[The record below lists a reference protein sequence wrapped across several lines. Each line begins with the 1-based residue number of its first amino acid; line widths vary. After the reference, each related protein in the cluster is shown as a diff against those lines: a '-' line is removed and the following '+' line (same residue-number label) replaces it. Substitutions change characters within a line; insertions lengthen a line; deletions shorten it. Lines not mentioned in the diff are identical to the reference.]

1 MRVAIVTESFLPSVN
16 GVARS
21 VQRVVD
27 HLESR
32 GHRALVVAPGRGAG
46 THYSRTEVVRLR
58 SVALPLCR
66 DFPLG
71 IPSRRLAE
79 ILDGFAPDVVHLAS
93 PVAVGAHGAAVAR
106 HLGLPTVAVFQT
118 DLAGFATQYRLGAT
132 SAGLWR
138 WLARLHHDVDRT
150 LAPSRPVVA
159 ELTRRGFPRVHR
171 WGRGVDTSQF
181 DPARRRRPPTMRVDS
196 VRVGYVGRL
205 AREKRVERLAHAAGL
220 SGSHLV
226 VVGDGARRRFLE
238 RALPSAHFTGRL
250 TGDVLGRAFAD
261 LDVFVHTGTHE
272 TFCQAIQEALAAG
285 VPVVAPAAGG
295 PLDLVT
301 HGVNGLLWRPDRP
314 EDIRGLVSE
323 LVERA
328 GLRATMGA
336 TARHGVRTRTWDAV
350 GDELVDHYAAVVDEV
365 ARRRR
370 GRLTLAIA

>member
-27 HLESR
+27 HLERR
-32 GHRALVVAPGRGAG
+32 GHQALVVAPGRGE
-46 THYSRTEVVRLR
+46 TTRYSATEVVRLR
-58 SVALPLCR
+58 SVPLPLCR

-71 IPSRRLAE
+71 VPSRELVDVLE
-79 ILDGFAPDVVHLAS
+79 GFVPDVVHLAS
-93 PVAVGAHGAAVAR
+93 PVAVGAYGARVAR
-106 HLGLPTVAVFQT
+106 DLGVPTLAVFQT
-118 DLAGFATQYRLGAT
+118 DLAGFATQY
-132 SAGLWR
+132 GLRAASGPLWC
-138 WLARLHHDVDRT
+138 WLRRLHQDVDRT

-159 ELTRRGFPRVHR
+159 ELRRRGFPHVHR
-171 WGRGVDTSQF
+171 WGRGVDTVQF
-181 DPARRRRPPTMRVDS
+181 DPTHRTRPSTSHVSS

-220 SGSHLV
+220 PGSELV
-226 VVGDGARRRFLE
+226 VVGDGARRQFLE

-250 TGDVLGRAFAD
+250 TGPALGTAFAD
-261 LDVFVHTGTHE
+261 LDVFVHTGAHE

-295 PLDLVT
+295 PLDLVQ

-314 EDIRGLVSE
+314 EEIRDLVAE
-323 LVERA
+323 LVARP

-336 TARHGVRTRTWDAV
+336 AARHGVQHRTWDAA
-350 GDELVDHYAAVVDEV
+350 GDELVAHYVEVVDEL

-370 GRLTLAIA
+370 GQLSLAIA

>member
-1 MRVAIVTESFLPSVN
+1 MRVAIVTESFLPAVN

-27 HLESR
+27 HLEAR
-32 GHRALVVAPGRGAG
+32 GHQALVIAPGRDAA
-46 THYSRTEVVRLR
+46 TRYSRTDVVRLR
-58 SVALPLCR
+58 SVPLPLCR

-71 IPSRRLAE
+71 VPSRQVADVLE
-79 ILDGFAPDVVHLAS
+79 GFSPDVVHLAS
-93 PVAVGAHGAAVAR
+93 PVVVGAHGAAVAR
-106 HLGLPTVAVFQT
+106 DLGIPSVAVFQT
-118 DLAGFATQYRLGAT
+118 DLAGFATQYRLGAA
-132 SAGLWR
+132 SAALWR
-138 WLARLHHDVDRT
+138 WLGRLHQDVDRT

-159 ELTRRGFPRVHR
+159 ELARRGFPRVHR
-171 WGRGVDTSQF
+171 WGRGVDTVQF
-181 DPARRRRPPTMRVDS
+181 DPARRRRPPTSRVDS

-205 AREKRVERLAHAAGL
+205 AREKRVERLAHADL

-226 VVGDGARRRFLE
+226 VVGDGARRRSLE

-250 TGDVLGRAFAD
+250 TGEQLGEAFAD
-261 LDVFVHTGTHE
+261 LDVFVHTGAHE

-314 EDIRGLVSE
+314 EEIRGLVE
-323 LVERA
+323 QLVARP

-336 TARHGVRTRTWDAV
+336 AARHGVRERTWDAV
-350 GDELVDHYAAVVDEV
+350 GDELLGHYVAVVDEV

-370 GRLTLAIA
+370 GRMTLAIA